1 MKKATIILLL
11 LLSAF
16 TVSAVSVKTGLGV
29 ISSLGVSFNTGRWD
43 FSASMLSSF
52 PAGPLAYKLAPK
64 VVGRDVSFGDWAAYS
79 SGLLFGGGTS
89 ASFRVIDSEKHTLS
103 AGLATAVMRFSDNDD
118 GLKSFISNYNT
129 MLLSI
134 LMLQAQYTFNIDRH
148 SSLFFSCGFPFMGLA
163 TFVGIPGNND
173 SYTFSLLFFVPSTF
187 REIEENFREP
197 GLTGYALT
205 GAAVLPM
212 RIGYI
217 YTF

>member
-1 MKKATIILLL
+1 MDGMVDKLKRA
-11 LLSAF
+11 
-16 TVSAVSVKTGLGV
+16 
-29 ISSLGVSFNTGRWD
+29 
-43 FSASMLSSF
+43 
-52 PAGPLAYKLAPK
+52 LA
-64 VVGRDVSFGDWAAYS
+64 
-79 SGLLFGGGTS
+79 
-89 ASFRVIDSEKHTLS
+89 
-103 AGLATAVMRFSDNDD
+103 
-118 GLKSFISNYNT
+118 

-197 GLTGYALT
+197 GITGYALT
-205 GAAVLPM
+205 GAAVLPL